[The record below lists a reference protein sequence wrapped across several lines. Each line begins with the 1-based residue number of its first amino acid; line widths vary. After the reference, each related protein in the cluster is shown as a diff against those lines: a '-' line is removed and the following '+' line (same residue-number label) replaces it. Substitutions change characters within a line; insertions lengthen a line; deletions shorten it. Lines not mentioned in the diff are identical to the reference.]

1 MNADER
7 GAAEGR
13 GVIGDADPV
22 APGGIEAGVEAIL
35 LSLDRAVPAARLAE
49 GLGLATARVADGTD
63 VGQTA
68 GDVTGDGTS
77 DASGFASG
85 FAAGDASG
93 DRGKRRRKKKAV
105 EASDDSDAAGIER
118 VEAAVAA
125 LNAQYEATGRA
136 FRIERVSD
144 GYRVMTL
151 PVYGETIAAF
161 HRARTGG
168 RLTRAGVETLAII
181 AYKQPLT
188 RAELEAIRGVSC
200 GEVLKTL
207 IERRLVTVK
216 GRAEELGRPMLY
228 GTTKG
233 FLDQFGLASVKDLP
247 TLAEL
252 KPGM

>member
-77 DASGFASG
+77 DASG
-85 FAAGDASG
+85 
-93 DRGKRRRKKKAV
+93 DRGKRRRKKKTV

>member
-1 MNADER
+1 M
-7 GAAEGR
+7 
-13 GVIGDADPV
+13 IGDSDPV
-22 APGGIEAGVEAIL
+22 APGGVEAGVEAIL

-77 DASGFASG
+77 DASG
-85 FAAGDASG
+85 
-93 DRGKRRRKKKAV
+93 DRGKRRRKKKTV